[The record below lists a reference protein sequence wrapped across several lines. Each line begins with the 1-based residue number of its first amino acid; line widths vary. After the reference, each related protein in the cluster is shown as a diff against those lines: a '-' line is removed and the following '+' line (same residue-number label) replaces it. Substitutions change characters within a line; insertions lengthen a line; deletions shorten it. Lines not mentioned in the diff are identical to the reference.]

1 KMDKIPELPD
11 LTDNYLPLKNSAGYW
26 FALKAN
32 NRKKGLIL
40 VDNLFSLYKIPERV
54 IDIMQILC
62 SHLATAI
69 ENIRLL
75 SSLKKAVYYDKLTG
89 LYNRRYFE
97 RILPKFSNQIPTSII
112 MGDVNGLKITNDVFG
127 HKEGD
132 KLLKVVAD
140 ILRKAC
146 RKDDI
151 IVRWGGDEFVILLP
165 QTDNNEVKKI
175 IDKIKI
181 FCSKDFGTSVKI
193 SISLGSATRD
203 KNEINIKE
211 TISEAENCMYRQKLL
226 ESREF
231 RKSLISSLKNT
242 LIEKCYENEGHI
254 ERMVKLSTMLG
265 NHLGLSGNELENL
278 RLLAMLHD
286 IGKVAVDSSILNKK
300 DSLNKEEW
308 EEVKKHPEAGYRIVQ
323 ASFELSH
330 IAYDILCHHERWDR
344 QGYPLQKAGVEIP
357 FLARII
363 SVVDAYD
370 IMTHKQPYKEA
381 LSPNKALK
389 ELRKN
394 AGSQFDPDIV
404 EAFCEILENNNFI

>member
-1 KMDKIPELPD
+1 
-11 LTDNYLPLKNSAGYW
+11 
-26 FALKAN
+26 
-32 NRKKGLIL
+32 
-40 VDNLFSLYKIPERV
+40 
-54 IDIMQILC
+54 
-62 SHLATAI
+62 
-69 ENIRLL
+69 
-75 SSLKKAVYYDKLTG
+75 
-89 LYNRRYFE
+89 
-97 RILPKFSNQIPTSII
+97 

-127 HKEGD
+127 HQEGD
-132 KLLKVVAD
+132 RLLKIMAD

-146 RKDDI
+146 RKNDI

-165 QTDNNEVKKI
+165 QTESNRAKEI
-175 IDKIKI
+175 IDKIKKYS
-181 FCSKDFGTSVKI
+181 SKDYGTSVKI
-193 SISLGSATRD
+193 SISLGSSTKN
-203 KNEINIKE
+203 KNEIDILD
-211 TISEAENCMYRQKLL
+211 TITEAENRMYRQKLI
-226 ESREF
+226 ESRDF
-231 RKSLISSLKNT
+231 RKSLISSLKDT
-242 LIEKCYENEGHI
+242 LVEKCYENEGHI
-254 ERMVKLSTMLG
+254 NRMVKLSTRLG
-265 NHLGLSGNELENL
+265 KHVGLSGNELENL

-394 AGSQFDPDIV
+394 AGPQFDPDIV